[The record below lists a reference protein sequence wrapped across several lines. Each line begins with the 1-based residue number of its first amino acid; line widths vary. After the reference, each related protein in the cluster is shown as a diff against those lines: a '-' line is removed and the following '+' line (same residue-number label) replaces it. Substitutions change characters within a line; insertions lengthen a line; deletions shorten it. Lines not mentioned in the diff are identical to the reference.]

1 MAASIGKGLRP
12 ANTGH
17 VLANL
22 AIQGHTAPWTNGSS
36 SICHSAK
43 PPEPGNWMLEL
54 LLAGQGFTAE
64 GASFDIQEAGMT
76 LEFKELAKANV

>member
-1 MAASIGKGLRP
+1 
-12 ANTGH
+12 
-17 VLANL
+17 
-22 AIQGHTAPWTNGSS
+22 
-36 SICHSAK
+36 
-43 PPEPGNWMLEL
+43 MLEL